1 MTVSRHRLSGGRHLG
16 TGRLVRLVQDEPLH
30 IQSGAGEDG
39 PGDPCIDNPSLP
51 ECCIDAATLLDGIL
65 ETDANNIYNVDHISG
80 ASAGGG
86 QAIFTN
92 TVFGIGSID
101 ATVPSSVTIF
111 SENNKN
117 LSNAATDTF
126 SPSFS
131 ILSRLGYARYRKG
144 LKVNDPFPT
153 GTYAE
158 IKKVIK
164 SVPRASLYHGNFDT
178 LSTGLNEGGID
189 YTSDNEIIPQNV
201 NPITRDRGL
210 DDPRLQQVLNRNTG
224 PNTAAAGPGVCVGGC
239 GTPGSAQCQE
249 FCENGSSPDCS
260 ACPQNPDQ
268 CECEDPKPEC
278 DPPCEECFTCFN
290 GTCQQSEFGCN
301 CPGGGCLPCTKC
313 VGGEC
318 VPIDPEDD
326 CDNPDNADCPA
337 CDPCSSCNP
346 GEICCDDACTTPCA
360 DGSCPPCD
368 ECPDTSTA
376 TVIGDK
382 ATEIRGNFA
391 RRDLHAVAFFRH
403 DLNQGD
409 TTYSVVGNDDTVISC
424 ILELTVSDVY
434 GRLDHT
440 ASTPRVTDTKYN
452 VHKIINSNFNPNA
465 ANYKYANAKLNQA
478 WNTPFARGLAD
489 RSVTESS
496 SFTVSDNI
504 GPRQK
509 ITVDLTALAQDAAK
523 NNNGV
528 MDFLIESVGEFTAPT
543 GNTLTTN
550 RKDRPSQFLQFYTSG
565 KFRPRVILNVYRGR
579 RGITQMK
586 LPWQR

>member
-210 DDPRLQQVLNRNTG
+210 DDPRLQQVLNRNAG

-260 ACPQNPDQ
+260 ACPQTGEQ

-346 GEICCDDACTTPCA
+346 GEICCDDACTTPCS

-409 TTYSVVGNDDTVISC
+409 TTYSVVGNDDTIISC

-509 ITVDLTALAQDAAK
+509 ITIDLTALAQDAAK